1 LNELNEKKMSTI
13 NCSQLSLKDLIDHYG
28 RGVDDVSNA
37 VRGMSLSQ
45 LRTRSVPGKWST
57 LEVVCHITDFE
68 VVVAERLR
76 RILAEVEPTLFNGDP
91 DDFER
96 TLSYDARDIE
106 EELALISGIRRQTS
120 RILRSLPENAWQRKG
135 IHNIA
140 GPLTFR
146 QIVESSTSHIP
157 HHVGFIQ
164 QKRIALAA
172 QK

>member
-1 LNELNEKKMSTI
+1 MSAMD
-13 NCSQLSLKDLIDHYG
+13 LSILAANDLIASYA
-28 RGVDDVSNA
+28 RGVDSVTDA
-37 VRGMSLSQ
+37 VRGMTDADLH
-45 LRTRSVPGKWST
+45 TRCTPGKWST

-68 VVVAERLR
+68 VIYAERLR
-76 RILAEVEPTLFNGDP
+76 RILAEFEPTLFNGEP

-96 TLSYDARDIE
+96 TLAYESRNLE
-106 EELALISGIRRQTS
+106 EELSLIAGIRRQTG
-120 RILRSLPENAWQRKG
+120 RILRSLPADVWQRKG

-146 QIVESSTSHIP
+146 QIVESSTGHIP